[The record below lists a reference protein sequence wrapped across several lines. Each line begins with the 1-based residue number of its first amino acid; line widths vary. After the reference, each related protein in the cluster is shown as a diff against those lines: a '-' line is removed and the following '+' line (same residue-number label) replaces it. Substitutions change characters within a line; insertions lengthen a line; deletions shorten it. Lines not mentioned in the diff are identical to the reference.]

1 MARPFD
7 VSNQTIA
14 PEPIRQSAVD
24 TSGAIADRATRET
37 IELQRASSFTLADS
51 IRTQASAAEEFSK
64 IAPDLVKTGLEAQL
78 GYQQAQL
85 GKALNQTIDDFSTL
99 QQNPN
104 LKAALSAAD
113 ADVSEIFARFEK
125 SSDNPDA
132 FKQSALSYKRALD
145 QGLMTPGDLELRLA
159 TLTREHINRNPGN
172 AAELMQTQRNI
183 LELAGVHRLPEPKKI
198 EDEAA
203 KAYNAGLKSLESQLK
218 SNRLGFNSFRLYT
231 DRDYAFAQNQ
241 RVEKILNERA
251 TYEDVKTGATIEK
264 IETDRQ
270 AADWSRNKS
279 NAMYNNYMADFTED
293 LVSLERMQIPDDQK
307 ILQLEGEIIPQ
318 FRSQMLGYLDEIGMG
333 GRPEGQRVVERFETQ
348 VSATLAKFKDSKSG
362 ETRLKIIENSE
373 KIGRL
378 TAELELQ
385 GRVNP
390 AVVKLLHG
398 LPDRLIEEWILKHE
412 DNAELMIGTV
422 GSLLNDYIRNPQG
435 LNAAVRGSNIK
446 PGSSDAAQMAGDLL
460 AFGQNAQFTE
470 VLDAVGKAQQNGI
483 HTEKDHLYFMDSL
496 NAYLNDPSMK
506 GKVQNPGDELYSKA
520 QDLVSNYLFYLQRGF
535 STELDRKLKGK
546 DISVTTMPGGGI
558 KYIIPGDFKL
568 QSEMNIKFADRYNK
582 SIGSLAALSGQSY
595 GTIARIIEQ
604 MHGKQFDP
612 QHLKTRAEQQTK
624 EEETIQ
630 RRVPSEEFVTGDVDE
645 KMIQIES
652 SNNPKAKNPNSNAV
666 GLGQFVPETWLS
678 VMEKSFPNEIKGK
691 NREEILALRTN
702 EDLSRKAVRSLREEN
717 QEGLRNAGVSV
728 TNNSVYLAHA
738 LGINEAIKLLQ
749 ANPGARVKDILKPAS
764 IGGHTWLQGE
774 NTLVNDALNWVTRRM
789 Q

>member
-14 PEPIRQSAVD
+14 PEPVRQSAVD
-24 TSGAIADRATRET
+24 QSALVGARATQEAA
-37 IELQRASSFTLADS
+37 ELQRASSFTLADS

-64 IAPDLVKTGLEAQL
+64 IAPSLVKTGLDAQL
-78 GYQQAQL
+78 GYQQAEL

-99 QQNPN
+99 QQNPEMRE
-104 LKAALSAAD
+104 ALSAAD

-125 SSDNPDA
+125 SSKDPDA

-145 QGLMTPGDLELRLA
+145 QGLMTPADLQLRLA

-218 SNRLGFNSFRLYT
+218 TNRIPFSSFKLYS
-231 DRDYAFAQNQ
+231 DPSYAFEMDQKAQK
-241 RVEKILNERA
+241 VLHEKSV
-251 TYEDVKTGATIEK
+251 YEEVKAGATIEK

-348 VSATLAKFKDSKSG
+348 VSSTLAKFKDSKSG
-362 ETRLKIIENSE
+362 DTRLKIIENSE

-378 TAELELQ
+378 TSELELQ

-422 GSLLNDYIRNPQG
+422 GGLLNDYMRNAQG
-435 LNAAVRGSNIK
+435 LNAAVRGSTIK

-496 NAYLNDPSMK
+496 NTYLNDPSMK
-506 GKVQNPGDELYSKA
+506 GKIQNPGDELYSKA

-546 DISVTTMPGGGI
+546 DISVTTLPGGGI
-558 KYIIPGDFKL
+558 KYIIPGDFNL
-568 QSEMNIKFADRYNK
+568 QSEMNAKFADRYNK

-595 GTIARIIEQ
+595 STISRIINQ

-612 QHLKTRAEQQTK
+612 QSIRSRAAEQMQ
-624 EEETIQ
+624 EEVSQQ
-630 RRVPSEEFVTGDVDE
+630 RQFSTEEFVTDDVDE

-652 SNNPKAKNPNSNAV
+652 SGRADAKNREAV
-666 GLGQFVPETWLS
+666 GLGQFVPSTWVS
-678 VMEKSFPNEIKGK
+678 VMEKNFPNEIKGK
-691 NREEILALRTN
+691 SREEILALRN
-702 EDLSRKAVRSLREEN
+702 DADLSRKAIKALREEN
-717 QEGLRNAGVSV
+717 TKGLRNAGVSV

-738 LGINEAIKLLQ
+738 LGISEAIKFLQ
-749 ANPGARVKDILKPAS
+749 ANPGAKVKDVLTSTS
-764 IGGHTWLQGE
+764 IGGHPWLQGT
-774 NTLVNDALNWVTRRM
+774 NTTVNDALNWIKGRM